1 MDLPVLGLNG
11 CIMEEF
17 HIPESV
23 ECEDGGRG

>member
-11 CIMEEF
+11 CIMEA